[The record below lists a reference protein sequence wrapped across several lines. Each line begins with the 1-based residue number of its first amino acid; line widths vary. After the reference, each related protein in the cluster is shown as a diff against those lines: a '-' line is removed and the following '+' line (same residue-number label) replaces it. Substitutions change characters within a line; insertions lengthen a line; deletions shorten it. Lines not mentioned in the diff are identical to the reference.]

1 MLDIARRRR
10 ICKQNDRAPEVGVE
24 VDSLSSRSL
33 VVGSEESWTD
43 EDQERGQARKGCEN
57 D

>member
-43 EDQERGQARKGCEN
+43 EGQERGQARKGCEN